1 MQGIIYWLIS
11 LIPGFLILF
20 IVYKLD
26 VIEKEPKLTL
36 LFLLLSG
43 CFSYLVVK
51 YITYL
56 FEDFSPFITNYDYD
70 EFSVMLIAFA
80 VIAFIEEFSKYLVLN
95 IFTWKNKKFNE
106 VYDGILYGV
115 FISLGFA
122 IVENYFY
129 LIDSD
134 VSTLITRC
142 IFSVPAHAC
151 FGIIMGYY
159 YGYAKYYKSI
169 DFTWGRYLYNKY
181 CGFFIAMILHG
192 VYDYILSSTFEYKLY
207 AFIAYMFFMVI
218 FIMLKIWEL
227 VKYKIKFGMK
237 ET

>member
-11 LIPGFLILF
+11 LIPVFLILF

-106 VYDGILYGV
+106 VYDGI
-115 FISLGFA
+115 
-122 IVENYFY
+122 
-129 LIDSD
+129 
-134 VSTLITRC
+134 C
-142 IFSVPAHAC
+142 
-151 FGIIMGYY
+151 M
-159 YGYAKYYKSI
+159 
-169 DFTWGRYLYNKY
+169 
-181 CGFFIAMILHG
+181 
-192 VYDYILSSTFEYKLY
+192 
-207 AFIAYMFFMVI
+207 AFLFH
-218 FIMLKIWEL
+218 LDL
-227 VKYKIKFGMK
+227 Q
-237 ET
+237 